1 MACTVSAIGCRPTHQ
16 GRNNTLVYILEHE
29 SREATSA
36 SWQALGRDPDWVSL
50 RQASGRLVTN
60 VESLFLVPTD
70 FAPSR

>member
-1 MACTVSAIGCRPTHQ
+1 MHGVGYWVPADAPGSD
-16 GRNNTLVYILEHE
+16 NTLVYILEHE

-70 FAPSR
+70 FSPSR